1 MLLDFHTGPTQ
12 SSDMM
17 DFKELTSTKG
27 SNIGRAEVKIKMERN
42 PLAKLSKKTS
52 KHAKWR
58 WMFGEVTYSFH
69 TRVMPVRDAN
79 DCIIYRCDKQELT
92 SPFVFA

>member
-1 MLLDFHTGPTQ
+1 MLLDFHIRPTQ

-17 DFKELTSTKG
+17 DFKEELTSTKS
-27 SNIGRAEVKIKMERN
+27 SNIGRVEVKIKMERN

-58 WMFGEVTYSFH
+58 WTFREVTYSFH
-69 TRVMPVRDAN
+69 TRVMPVRGAN
-79 DCIIYRCDKQELT
+79 DCIFYRCAK
-92 SPFVFA
+92 

>member
-27 SNIGRAEVKIKMERN
+27 SNIGRAEVKKKNGTESISKIKQKDVQTCIMEMDV
-42 PLAKLSKKTS
+42 
-52 KHAKWR
+52 WR
-58 WMFGEVTYSFH
+58 SDLFISH
-69 TRVMPVRDAN
+69 TCNA
-79 DCIIYRCDKQELT
+79 CERCK
-92 SPFVFA
+92 

>member
-1 MLLDFHTGPTQ
+1 MLLDFHIGPTQ
-12 SSDMM
+12 SSDML
-17 DFKELTSTKG
+17 DFREELTSTKS
-27 SNIGRAEVKIKMERN
+27 SNIGRAEVRIKMERN

-69 TRVMPVRDAN
+69 AHVMPVRGAN
-79 DCIIYRCDKQELT
+79 DSIIYRCAK
-92 SPFVFA
+92 